1 MSHDPVARVSMHHE
15 RERLLRMLALATF
28 FIFFQAYMVAPIIPV
43 LADAFATSAHTAG
56 FVVPAYLIPYGI
68 ATLVFGLLADR
79 LGVQRVMF
87 ASLAMFSLLT
97 ALTATAASVEQM
109 VLWRVLT
116 GLGASGVVPLAL
128 VLVGQLFPYAQRG
141 RPLGWLFAAMAG
153 GMAFG
158 SPLGSILV
166 PVIGWRGLFLAVSA
180 AGGIVLLL
188 FLPYRRLIA
197 GAMQPVGGT
206 LGDLMRGYFG
216 LLSTAR
222 GQRTYGYVFVNSM
235 FHSGVFTWL
244 GVYLEQR
251 YSLGPVGIGL
261 ALLGYGVPGL
271 LFGPLIGRA
280 ADRWGRA
287 RLLPIGLGLSALAAA
302 GLLFDF
308 PVILAPIIAMLLSLG
323 YDATQPLF
331 AGIVTSLGGKR
342 PGQAMGLNV
351 FTLFV
356 GFGLGSLIFG
366 EVLRFGFGTA
376 LALFAAIELI
386 LALGSI
392 RLFRSEMPGEAK
404 TRR

>member
-1 MSHDPVARVSMHHE
+1 M
-15 RERLLRMLALATF
+15 
-28 FIFFQAYMVAPIIPV
+28 
-43 LADAFATSAHTAG
+43 
-56 FVVPAYLIPYGI
+56 
-68 ATLVFGLLADR
+68 
-79 LGVQRVMF
+79 
-87 ASLAMFSLLT
+87 
-97 ALTATAASVEQM
+97 
-109 VLWRVLT
+109 
-116 GLGASGVVPLAL
+116 
-128 VLVGQLFPYAQRG
+128 
-141 RPLGWLFAAMAG
+141 
-153 GMAFG
+153 
-158 SPLGSILV
+158 
-166 PVIGWRGLFLAVSA
+166 AVSA
-180 AGGIVLLL
+180 TGGIVLLL

-197 GAMQPVGGT
+197 GAMRSVGGT
-206 LGDLMRGYFG
+206 LGDLMRGYLG
-216 LLSTAR
+216 LLGTAR
-222 GQRTYGYVFVNSM
+222 GQRTYGYIFVNSM

-261 ALLGYGVPGL
+261 ALLGYAVPGL

-308 PVILAPIIAMLLSLG
+308 PVLLAPVVAMLLSLG

-342 PGQAMGLNV
+342 PGQAMDLNV

-386 LALGSI
+386 LALAG
-392 RLFRSEMPGEAK
+392 R
-404 TRR
+404 